1 MLISNAYFFFND
13 GHYNDKKSKG
23 HCIFISIKN
32 IYYKR
37 PTSINDNYK
46 HDLSTYMM
54 ASI

>member
-1 MLISNAYFFFND
+1 MLIFFSMMDTIMIKNQ
-13 GHYNDKKSKG
+13 KVIVSL
-23 HCIFISIKN
+23 SIKN

-54 ASI
+54 ASN